1 MKKLAFVINVF
12 REDDFHSGG
21 ERVFYELVNKA
32 VELGYTVDLFC
43 TSYLCNSEVLKPK
56 INNIYF
62 IGNPKDFKYPD
73 KIEKFYD
80 AVKNLIKDKS
90 YDHIISENISPP
102 LDIGILQGHSWLH
115 YRKYWGNFLLKLIF
129 TIQKQKFISAQKKW
143 LAEGYKKIIVPS
155 NILKAELENN
165 FGISDDKFVLIYP
178 GVDVPETLKQVHHS
192 EFVFGL
198 SAPSFSK
205 KGGNIFLKSL
215 SMLKKKGYKFKA
227 KIIYPKAGKN
237 LSLQF
242 SLFRHGLKDSVEFLP
257 YQKDMQGFYNS
268 VDAVVMPSLI
278 ETFGLVALEGM
289 ANGKPAVVSSNCGAS
304 EIIQDGFNGFVF
316 DINKN
321 SSENLTEKLVYL
333 LENKNKYHELSKN
346 SYETALKHNWQ
357 DFCDRFFEVLS

>member
-1 MKKLAFVINVF
+1 MASLQKILGKFPVKAY
-12 REDDFHSGG
+12 
-21 ERVFYELVNKA
+21 FYYPET
-32 VELGYTVDLFC
+32 E
-43 TSYLCNSEVLKPK
+43 
-56 INNIYF
+56 IYKC
-62 IGNPKDFKYPD
+62 P
-73 KIEKFYD
+73 E
-80 AVKNLIKDKS
+80 
-90 YDHIISENISPP
+90 
-102 LDIGILQGHSWLH
+102 
-115 YRKYWGNFLLKLIF
+115 
-129 TIQKQKFISAQKKW
+129 KW

-165 FGISDDKFVLIYP
+165 FGISDDKFVVIYP
-178 GVDVPETLKQVHHS
+178 GVDVPETFIAADSHASNAASGLVAENDKNLN

-227 KIIYPKAGKN
+227 KIIYPKARKN

-242 SLFRHGLKDSVEFLP
+242 SLFRHGLRDSVEFFP

-304 EIIQDGFNGFVF
+304 EIIQDGF
-316 DINKN
+316 
-321 SSENLTEKLVYL
+321 
-333 LENKNKYHELSKN
+333 
-346 SYETALKHNWQ
+346 
-357 DFCDRFFEVLS
+357 